1 MTRFSF
7 VLILVAC
14 VGMFIGIVFA
24 QDDPADGGTIR
35 GTIRD
40 LTQAQNPD

>member
-14 VGMFIGIVFA
+14 VGMFIGIVFCTR
-24 QDDPADGGTIR
+24 QR
-35 GTIRD
+35 CEWRD
-40 LTQAQNPD
+40 YPRHDYGF